1 MTMCEKWSKA
11 AIEVNTM
18 YSKGD
23 YNGKIISGNPIN
35 TDAYEK
41 VESRQQDRL
50 LAKYGG
56 RHVWRTIPVYRIKRP
71 EIDIVQTSIAF
82 EDGSQTSWATS
93 PLDPQDAAE
102 YYGVENRVN

>member
-11 AIEVNTM
+11 AIEVINTM

-35 TDAYEK
+35 
-41 VESRQQDRL
+41 QDRL

-82 EDGSQTSWATS
+82 KDGSQTSWATS

>member
-1 MTMCEKWSKA
+1 MTMCEKWIKA

-41 VESRQQDRL
+41 AEIRQQDRL

-82 EDGSQTSWATS
+82 EDGSQTSWAPS
-93 PLDPQDAAE
+93 SLDPQDAAE